1 MLLIELHRSCPRITS
16 GFNRRKRKAHI
27 KINSVGVTQ
36 QFQDKVCNT
45 LLWVTP
51 MGFMKIFIPHVPQL
65 HWGLFTEN
73 SCGVAHSENGA
84 SLCLNDIDF

>member
-1 MLLIELHRSCPRITS
+1 M
-16 GFNRRKRKAHI
+16 

-45 LLWVTP
+45 LLLGNPDGVYEDFYP
-51 MGFMKIFIPHVPQL
+51 AAPQL

-73 SCGVAHSENGA
+73 SYGVAHSENGA
-84 SLCLNDIDF
+84 VL

>member
-1 MLLIELHRSCPRITS
+1 M
-16 GFNRRKRKAHI
+16 
-27 KINSVGVTQ
+27 KINSVGVPQ

-51 MGFMKIFIPHVPQL
+51 VGFMKIFIPLGPQM

-73 SCGVAHSENGA
+73 SCGVTNSENGA
-84 SLCLNDIDF
+84 SLYLNDIDF